1 MTDAR
6 ENFSRRVLFGVG
18 AAVVLLV
25 LGLAV
30 AIIVWRM
37 HLTNEVNARL
47 SALQAAG
54 YPTSGAELNAWY
66 ARVPD
71 NENAG
76 LNLGEAFAVMRKY
89 PDKRA
94 AEIDRF
100 KPPPRGEALTAP
112 QRELLAGHVAL
123 NADALAKAR
132 EAITLP
138 KSRYPVDLSPGFN
151 ALLPHLANVKS
162 LAQTA
167 NFEPRLAVEDRRSA
181 DVITGI
187 TTMLG
192 LARTLEGEPLTIS
205 QLVRLAVVSITVAS
219 LERSLAVGGF
229 KDTELSGLFT
239 SFAAAERTNL
249 MAKALIGERASDIPA
264 WRPTQAGGQVFGVP
278 QNQFFRVIGFFERDL
293 NFYLRCMETNI
304 ALASLPPPRSLAVT
318 NAADVFLEAKRKFYI
333 LSGMLLPALSRLTV
347 READGLARLRVAQAA
362 LAIERFRLAN
372 GRLPKELN
380 ELIPGFLSVVPIDPF
395 DGAQLRYK
403 LRPKSYVVYS
413 IGPDGRD
420 DDGTEAPP
428 GPSRNGSVPQD
439 ITITVER

>member
-6 ENFSRRVLFGVG
+6 DNFSRRVFFGVG
-18 AAVVLLV
+18 VGLSLLV

-30 AIIVWRM
+30 AVIVWRM
-37 HLTNEVNARL
+37 RLGNEVNARL

-66 ARVPD
+66 ASVPD

-123 NADALAKAR
+123 NTEALAKAR
-132 EAITLP
+132 EAIALP
-138 KSRYPVDLSPGFN
+138 RSRYPVDLSPGIN
-151 ALLPHLANVKS
+151 ALLPHLTKIKS

-167 NFEPRLAVEDRRSA
+167 NFETRLAVEDRRSA

-187 TTMLG
+187 TTTLG
-192 LARTLEGEPLTIS
+192 LARTLDEEPVTIS
-205 QLVRLAVVSITVAS
+205 RLVRVSVVSITVAS
-219 LERSLAVGGF
+219 LERSLAASRF
-229 KDTELSGLFT
+229 SDTELSRLFGA
-239 SFAAAERTNL
+239 FAGTERTNL
-249 MAKALIGERASDIPA
+249 MSKALIGERATNIPV
-264 WRPTQAGGQVFGVP
+264 WRPTQAGGQVLGVP
-278 QNQFFRVIGFFERDL
+278 QNQFFRVTGFFERDL

-304 ALASLPPPRSLAVT
+304 SLARLPPPRSLALT
-318 NAADVFLEAKRKFYI
+318 NVVGQSLEARRKYYI
-333 LSGMLLPALSRLTV
+333 MSGMFLSALDRLTM

-362 LAIERFRLAN
+362 LAVERFRLAN

-380 ELIPGFLSVVPIDPF
+380 ELIPIFLPVVPTDPF
-395 DGAQLRYK
+395 DGARLRYK
-403 LRPKSYVVYS
+403 LRPKGYVVYS
-413 IGPDGRD
+413 VGPDGRD
-420 DDGTEAPP
+420 DDGAEAPT
-428 GPSRNGSVPQD
+428 GPARNASAPQD